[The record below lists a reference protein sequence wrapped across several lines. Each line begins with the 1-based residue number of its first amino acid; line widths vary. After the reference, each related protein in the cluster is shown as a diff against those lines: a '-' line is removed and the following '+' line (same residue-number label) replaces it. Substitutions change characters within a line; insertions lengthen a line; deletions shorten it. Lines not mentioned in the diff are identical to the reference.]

1 MSKFIKIS
9 FCFVLIFS
17 IIFSAGCESQYL
29 GGDRN
34 AKWKKDLSYLEE
46 ALPKKH
52 ANLFFKTSKEQFHN
66 DISNL
71 KNSVDKSNDDEIVA
85 GIYKIMAS
93 IGDAHSNAYRKFTKQ
108 YPVQFYYFKDGI
120 YVINTTS
127 QYKEALYS
135 KLVKVNGI
143 DIEKVKQA
151 IIPLIVAE
159 NEGMIKKS
167 IPKYLSNPEILHGI
181 KIVPDIEKAVF
192 TFEND
197 KGENFDINI
206 KSIDRGKGDKLIVN
220 QSYDSSYPL
229 YMQKSESNYWYKYL
243 DKEKTLYF
251 KYNQCVPDKDEKAP
265 KIEDFIA
272 DMLKFIDNHP
282 VNKFVIDMRDNGG
295 GTDKYI
301 FPIIDKLKNNKLNN
315 KNSLFVIVGRG
326 TFSAAM
332 TDAVLLK
339 KQTNATFVGESTSA
353 KPNHYGAVKHF
364 MLPNSKMEIGY
375 STQFNESDENN
386 SEGSLED
393 NLSTFVP
400 DKVIEISI
408 KDYLNKKDPVLDY
421 ILGFN
426 QESNI
431 DKQA

>member
-17 IIFSAGCESQYL
+17 IIFSTGCESQYL

-93 IGDAHSNAYRKFTKQ
+93 IGDAHSSAYKEFSKI

-135 KLVKVNGI
+135 KLVKINGI

-159 NEGMIKKS
+159 NEGMIKKG

-181 KIVPDIEKAVF
+181 KITKDTEKAVF

-197 KGENFDINI
+197 KGESFDINI
-206 KSIDRGKGDKLIVN
+206 KSVDRGKGDNLIVN
-220 QSYDSSYPL
+220 QSPDSSYPL
-229 YMQKSESNYWYKYL
+229 YMQKTELNYWYKYL

-251 KYNQCVPDKDEKAP
+251 KYNKCNPDEDEKAP
-265 KIEDFIA
+265 KIEDFIT
-272 DMLKFIDNHP
+272 DMLKFIDKHP
-282 VNKFVIDMRDNGG
+282 VDKFVIDMRTNGG
-295 GTDKYI
+295 GSDKYI
-301 FPIIDKLKNNKLNN
+301 VPIIDKLKNSKLNN
-315 KNSLFVIVGRG
+315 KNSLFVIVGRD

-332 TDAVLLK
+332 VDTVLLK

-353 KPNHYGAVKHF
+353 KPSHYGAVKHLT
-364 MLPNSKMEIGY
+364 LPNSKIEVGY
-375 STQFNESDENN
+375 STQFNEADDND
-386 SEGSLED
+386 SEGSLD
-393 NLSTFVP
+393 DKLNTFMP
-400 DKVIEISI
+400 DKIIEISI
-408 KDYLNKKDPVLDY
+408 NDYVNKKDPILDY
-421 ILGFN
+421 ILN
-426 QESNI
+426 L
-431 DKQA
+431 

>member
-9 FCFVLIFS
+9 FCFILIFS
-17 IIFSAGCESQYL
+17 ITFSTGCESQYL

-52 ANLFFKTSKEQFHN
+52 ANLFFKISKEQFHK
-66 DISNL
+66 DISDL
-71 KNSVDKSNDDEIVA
+71 KNSVDKSNDDQIVA

-93 IGDAHSNAYRKFTKQ
+93 IGDAHSSAYKEFCKT

-127 QYKEALYS
+127 QYKKALYS
-135 KLVKVNGI
+135 KLVKINGI

-181 KIVPDIEKAVF
+181 KITKDTEKAVF

-197 KGENFDINI
+197 KGESFDINI
-206 KSIDRGKGDKLIVN
+206 KSVDRGKSDKVIVN
-220 QSYDSSYPL
+220 QSFDSSYPL
-229 YMQKSESNYWYKYL
+229 YMQKPESNYWYKYL

-251 KYNQCVPDKDEKAP
+251 KYNLCSPDKDEKAP
-265 KIEDFIA
+265 KIEDFMA

-282 VNKFVIDMRDNGG
+282 VDKFVIDMRTNGG

-301 FPIIDKLKNNKLNN
+301 KPIINKLKNNKLNN

-332 TDAVLLK
+332 VDTVLFK

-353 KPNHYGAVKHF
+353 KPSHYGAVRHLT
-364 MLPNSKMEIGY
+364 LPNSKIEVRY
-375 STQFNESDENN
+375 STQFNEADEIDESNK
-386 SEGSLED
+386 EGSMD
-393 NLSTFVP
+393 NNLNTFMP
-400 DKVIEISI
+400 DKTIEISI
-408 KDYLNKKDPVLDY
+408 KDYINKKDPVLDY
-421 ILGFN
+421 ILN
-426 QESNI
+426 L
-431 DKQA
+431 KQF

>member
-1 MSKFIKIS
+1 MNKFIKIS
-9 FCFVLIFS
+9 FYFVLIFS
-17 IIFSAGCESQYL
+17 TIFSAGCESQYL

-52 ANLFFKTSKEQFHN
+52 ANLFFKTSKEQFHS

-71 KNSVDKSNDDEIVA
+71 KNSIDKSNDDEIVA
-85 GIYKIMAS
+85 GIYKIMVS
-93 IGDAHSNAYRKFTKQ
+93 IGDAHSSAYKEFSKI
-108 YPVQFYYFKDGI
+108 YPIQFYYFKDGI
-120 YVINTTS
+120 YVIDSTS

-151 IIPLIVAE
+151 IIPIIVAE
-159 NEGMIKKS
+159 NESMIKKS

-181 KIVPDIEKAVF
+181 RIANETEKTVF

-197 KGENFDINI
+197 KGETFDINI

-229 YMQKSESNYWYKYL
+229 YMQKPESNYWYKYL
-243 DKEKTLYF
+243 EKEKTLYF
-251 KYNQCVPDKDEKAP
+251 KYNKCLPDKDEKAP
-265 KIEDFIA
+265 KIEDFIV
-272 DMLKFIDNHP
+272 DMLKFIDNHT

-301 FPIIDKLKNNKLNN
+301 VPIIDKLKNNKLNN

-332 TDAVLLK
+332 VDTVLLK
-339 KQTNATFVGESTSA
+339 KQTNATFVGEATSA
-353 KPNHYGAVKHF
+353 KPSHYGAVKHLT
-364 MLPNSKMEIGY
+364 LPNSKIEIGY
-375 STQFNESDENN
+375 STQFNDSDEIDE
-386 SEGSLED
+386 SSKEGSMDD
-393 NLSTFVP
+393 NLNTFMP
-400 DKVIEISI
+400 DKTIEISI
-408 KDYLNKKDPVLDY
+408 KDYVNKKDPVLDY
-421 ILGFN
+421 ILGLQYN
-426 QESNI
+426 
-431 DKQA
+431 

>member
-17 IIFSAGCESQYL
+17 IIFSTGCESQYL

-52 ANLFFKTSKEQFHN
+52 TNLFFKTSKEQFHN

-93 IGDAHSNAYRKFTKQ
+93 IGDAHSSAYKEFSKT
-108 YPVQFYYFKDGI
+108 YPIEFYYFKDGI
-120 YVINTTS
+120 YIINTTS

-135 KLVKVNGI
+135 KLVKINGI
-143 DIEKVKQA
+143 DIEKVKQT

-181 KIVPDIEKAVF
+181 KITKDIKKAVF

-197 KGENFDINI
+197 KGETFDINI
-206 KSIDRGKGDKLIVN
+206 KSVDRGKGDKLIVN

-229 YMQKSESNYWYKYL
+229 YMQKPESNYWYKYL
-243 DKEKTLYF
+243 EKEKTLYF
-251 KYNQCVPDKDEKAP
+251 KYNLCSSDKDEQAS
-265 KIEDFIA
+265 KIEDFMA
-272 DMLKFIDNHP
+272 DMLKFIDKHP
-282 VNKFVIDMRDNGG
+282 VDKFVIDMRNNGG
-295 GTDKYI
+295 GNDKYI
-301 FPIIDKLKNNKLNN
+301 KPIINKLKNSKLNN

-332 TDAVLLK
+332 VDTVVFK

-353 KPNHYGAVKHF
+353 KPSHYGAVKHLT
-364 MLPNSKMEIGY
+364 LPNSKIEVGY
-375 STQFNESDENN
+375 STQFNKADEIDKSNKED
-386 SEGSLED
+386 SMDD
-393 NLSTFVP
+393 NLNTFIP
-400 DKVIEISI
+400 DKTIEISI
-408 KDYLNKKDPVLDY
+408 KDYVNKKDPVLDY
-421 ILGFN
+421 IL
-426 QESNI
+426 
-431 DKQA
+431 DL

>member
-1 MSKFIKIS
+1 MNKFIKIS
-9 FCFVLIFS
+9 LGFILIFS
-17 IIFSAGCESQYL
+17 ILLSTGCETQYL

-52 ANLFFKTSKEQFHN
+52 ANLFFKISKEQFHN
-66 DISNL
+66 DVNNL
-71 KNSVDKSNDDEIVA
+71 KNSVDKLNDDEIIA

-93 IGDAHSNAYRKFTKQ
+93 TGDAHSSAYKEFSKK
-108 YPVQFYYFKDGI
+108 YPIQFYCFREGI
-120 YVINTTS
+120 YVVNTTS
-127 QYKEALYS
+127 EYKQTLYS

-181 KIVPDIEKAVF
+181 KIAKDTEKAIF

-197 KGENFDINI
+197 KGETFDINI
-206 KSIDRGKGDKLIVN
+206 KSVDRDKTHKFIVN
-220 QSYDSSYPL
+220 ESYDNSYPL
-229 YMQKSESNYWYKYL
+229 YMQKPNSNYWYKYL

-251 KYNQCVPDKDEKAP
+251 KYNECLSDRDENAP
-265 KIEDFIA
+265 RIEDFIT

-282 VNKFVIDMRDNGG
+282 VDKFVIDMRTNGG
-295 GTDKYI
+295 GSDKYI
-301 FPIIDKLKNNKLNN
+301 VPIIDKLKNNKLNN

-332 TDAVLLK
+332 VDTVLLK
-339 KQTNATFVGESTSA
+339 KQTNATFVGESTGA
-353 KPNHYGAVKHF
+353 KPSHYGAVKHF
-364 MLPNSKMEIGY
+364 TIPNSKIDIGY
-375 STQFNESDENN
+375 STQFNDSDEIDED
-386 SEGSLED
+386 SSKGSLDD
-393 NLSTFVP
+393 NLNTFMP
-400 DKVIEISI
+400 DKTIEISI
-408 KDYLNKKDPVLDY
+408 KDYVNKKDPVLDY
-421 ILGFN
+421 ILDYNAGGK
-426 QESNI
+426 I
-431 DKQA
+431 K